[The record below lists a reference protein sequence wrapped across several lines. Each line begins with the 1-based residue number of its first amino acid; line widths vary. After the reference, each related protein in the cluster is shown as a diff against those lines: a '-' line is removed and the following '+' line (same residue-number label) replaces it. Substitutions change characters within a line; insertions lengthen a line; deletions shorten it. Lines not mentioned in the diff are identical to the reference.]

1 MNKIIIACV
10 LAALMMTGGTLYA
23 GENSDGSTETSAA
36 VTRAGR
42 GHAKRAAQKGELEK
56 GRRGKSAGAG
66 TARAEGRRQAAAN
79 LKAMDKNGDGS
90 ISKSEASG
98 KIARHFGKIDS
109 DGNGSLSQEELKAM
123 RQHKGRNDGADSRP
137 AAKRR
142 GKAEKRPAG
151 NAASD

>member
-23 GENSDGSTETSAA
+23 GENSDGTAETSAA

-42 GHAKRAAQKGELEK
+42 GYAKRAAQKGEQEK

-79 LKAMDKNGDGS
+79 LKAMDKTEMETSANPRPPAKSPD
-90 ISKSEASG
+90 ISTKLTAT
-98 KIARHFGKIDS
+98 ATAPF
-109 DGNGSLSQEELKAM
+109 L
-123 RQHKGRNDGADSRP
+123 
-137 AAKRR
+137 
-142 GKAEKRPAG
+142 
-151 NAASD
+151 